1 MFLAKL
7 VMVDL
12 AGSEQQDKTGASGLR
27 LEQAIKIN
35 QSLSTLGKVIT
46 ALFEN
51 SKHVPYR
58 ESALT
63 RVLCNSLGGNSK
75 TALIIN
81 VSPSS
86 LNAMETLSTL
96 RFGFRAAGVKT
107 RPFVVEYQVDAEQEG
122 RRNLLDLEN
131 RKLKSEVLL
140 LKASLAAYE
149 EGGGGHDKDQV
160 IIELR
165 DKIAELLHEVDR
177 QKEIKALQEKLHLS
191 KLESQEKQHELSLS
205 KSEMKVKELEATVHG
220 LRLENSSL
228 RKELDVYEVE
238 ISRTV
243 SETSQHRLSQRMSE
257 LRSEV
262 DGSRDDYESDR
273 RASIISAASAR

>member
-1 MFLAKL
+1 
-7 VMVDL
+7 MVDL

-35 QSLSTLGKVIT
+35 QSLTTLGKVIT
-46 ALFEN
+46 ALFEG

-75 TALIIN
+75 TALIVNI
-81 VSPSS
+81 SPSS
-86 LNAMETLSTL
+86 HNATETLSTL

-122 RRNLLDLEN
+122 RRNLLDIEN

-149 EGGGGHDKDQV
+149 EGGTGQEKDRLIV
-160 IIELR
+160 ELR
-165 DKIAELLHEVDR
+165 DKISELLHEVDR
-177 QKEIKALQEKLHLS
+177 QKEIKALQEKLHQS
-191 KLESQEKQHELSLS
+191 KLESQEKQHELKLS
-205 KSEMKVKELEATVHG
+205 KSEMRVKELEAT
-220 LRLENSSL
+220 LQSLKLENGTL

-243 SETSQHRLSQRMSE
+243 SETSQRRLSLRLSE
-257 LRSEV
+257 LRGEV
-262 DGSRDDYESDR
+262 DGSRDDFESER
-273 RASIISAASAR
+273 RSSIYSAASAR